1 MVCSIW
7 SSYIRLECELWKKL
21 CKKIVKKVLTL
32 KLKDD
37 ILNKQ
42 QVEVEKIKKYFQK
55 SIDIKP
61 QKCYYKK
68 VPFSKK
74 KYFKK

>member
-1 MVCSIW
+1 M
-7 SSYIRLECELWKKL
+7 
-21 CKKIVKKVLTL
+21 KKVLTL